1 MRILKVFKSAVD
13 LFAPDAVRVLSAT
26 AAMLAV
32 CALMP
37 VWGDEPETTRIQF
50 MGDTYLKGDGNQL
63 IDIGYQANFAT
74 KIVMDYEVVNTN
86 YNSRRIFFFGGLD
99 DTFSFGM
106 YKYRS
111 SHWFAYGNDS
121 ASFKNEITSV
131 QLHCYPITDRL

>member
-1 MRILKVFKSAVD
+1 MTTVETIGSVCGR
-13 LFAPDAVRVLSAT
+13 FATKAVRALSAT

-86 YNSRRIFFFGGLD
+86 YNNKRIFF
-99 DTFSFGM
+99 
-106 YKYRS
+106 S
-111 SHWFAYGNDS
+111 SEA
-121 ASFKNEITSV
+121 
-131 QLHCYPITDRL
+131 